1 MDVKAALRLTL
12 NYGEGGGSVGVCV
25 VCVFGVESGRVWV
38 EGERQLEKDKYIRKT
53 KVRSGTFIAN
63 GRHVTIRLLHE

>member
-1 MDVKAALRLTL
+1 
-12 NYGEGGGSVGVCV
+12 
-25 VCVFGVESGRVWV
+25 VFGVESGRVWV

-63 GRHVTIRLLHE
+63 GRHVIRLLTTVVVGHKMQKH